1 MKFWSGSVRS
11 KLILPIL
18 ATTLVLVGY
27 LYGILLP
34 EELSHE
40 EKDHLELVDRHLKSV
55 AEGLFPLMVSEQL
68 DTIHENLVVLEKQ
81 NPNWIS
87 IRLENR
93 DGRQLYP
100 LMLGQKTQP
109 HQVSEHVRKVRL
121 PIHSQNVLL
130 GWLEVQKDLG
140 PTVDAIRTK
149 YARLAGMFG
158 GLALLLT
165 IVVTVTVEAA
175 VTRPLRE
182 VAAAARKLA
191 KREFD
196 TKLPDVSHDEVGS
209 MVESFSAMREDMR
222 AYQHNLETEIAEHQ
236 RAKIAL
242 QELNATLES
251 RVHEEVENNRKKDH
265 LLIQQSRLATM
276 GEMMHNVAH
285 HWRQPL
291 SGMMMI
297 LQNIEDD
304 FRYGQL
310 TAENV
315 KDQVQRGVQLA
326 QQMSDTIDSFRNFF
340 QSDQAETRFSLMDA
354 VRETLG
360 LVDASFRNHQIE
372 VAVEADGEVYVT
384 GYTNEFSQV
393 LLNVFDNAKD
403 AIKAAKAAGKVTIQV
418 GSQPGYGVIRV
429 RDNGGGIPDEALP
442 KVFDPYFTT
451 REGGVGIGLY
461 MSRMILE
468 HMRGYIEARN
478 VEGGA
483 EFLIA
488 VPAA

>member
-11 KLILPIL
+11 KLILPIFT
-18 ATTLVLVGY
+18 TTLVLVGY

-34 EELSHE
+34 EELSYE

-55 AEGLFPLMVSEQL
+55 AEGLFPLMISEQL
-68 DTIHENLVVLEKQ
+68 DTIHENLGVLEKQ
-81 NPNWIS
+81 NPNWVAV
-87 IRLENR
+87 RLENR
-93 DGRQLYP
+93 EGKQLYP
-100 LMLGQKTQP
+100 LLLGQKAQP

-158 GLALLLT
+158 GLALLLI

-196 TKLPDVSHDEVGS
+196 TKLPDVSPDEVGS
-209 MVESFSAMREDMR
+209 MVESFSAMREDLR
-222 AYQHNLETEIAEHQ
+222 AHHQKLEMEIAEHQ
-236 RAKIAL
+236 RAKLAL

-265 LLIQQSRLATM
+265 MLIQQSRLATM

-310 TAENV
+310 TAENLG
-315 KDQVQRGVQLA
+315 DQVQRGVRLA
-326 QQMSDTIDSFRNFF
+326 QQMSDTIDRFRNLF
-340 QSDQAETRFSLMDA
+340 QSDQEETCFSLKGA
-354 VRETLG
+354 VHEALA
-360 LVDASFRNHQIE
+360 LVDSSFRGNNIE
-372 VAVEADGEVYVT
+372 VVVEVDEEVSVT
-384 GYTNEFSQV
+384 GYVSEFSQV
-393 LLNVFDNAKD
+393 LLNVLYNAKD
-403 AIKAAKAAGKVTIQV
+403 AIKAAGVAGRVTIQI

-429 RDNGGGIPDEALP
+429 RDNGGGIAEDALP
-442 KVFDPYFTT
+442 KVFDPYFST
-451 REGGVGIGLY
+451 REGGAGLGMY
-461 MSRMILE
+461 MSRMLLE
-468 HMRGYIEARN
+468 HMHGYIEARN
-478 VEGGA
+478 AESGA

>member
-1 MKFWSGSVRS
+1 MTFWSGSVRS

-18 ATTLVLVGY
+18 ATTLALVGY

-34 EELSHE
+34 EELHHE
-40 EKDHLELVDRHLKSV
+40 ERDHLELVDRHLKSV

-68 DTIHENLVVLEKQ
+68 DTIHENLGVLEKQ
-81 NPNWIS
+81 NPNWVS
-87 IRLENR
+87 LRLENR
-93 DGRQLYP
+93 EGKQLYP
-100 LMLGQKTQP
+100 LLLGQKAQSHP
-109 HQVSEHVRKVRL
+109 VSEHVRKVRL
-121 PIHSQNVLL
+121 PIHSQDVLL
-130 GWLEVQKDLG
+130 GWLEIQKDLG
-140 PTVDAIRTK
+140 PTVETIRTK

-158 GLALLLT
+158 GLALVLI

-175 VTRPLRE
+175 VTRPLRQ
-182 VAAAARKLA
+182 VAAAACKLA
-191 KREFD
+191 RQEFD
-196 TKLPDVSHDEVGS
+196 TRLPDVSPDEVGS
-209 MVESFSAMREDMR
+209 LVESFSAMREDLR

-236 RAKIAL
+236 RAKAAL
-242 QELNATLES
+242 QELNATLET
-251 RVHEEVENNRKKDH
+251 RVHEEVENNRNKDH

-304 FRYGQL
+304 FQYGQL
-310 TAENV
+310 TAGSLKE
-315 KDQVQRGVQLA
+315 QVQRGVQLA

-340 QSDQAETRFSLMDA
+340 QSDQAETRFSLGDA
-354 VRETLG
+354 VRNALR
-360 LVDASFRNHQIE
+360 LVDAGYRNHQIE
-372 VAVEADGEVYVT
+372 VAVETEGEVFVT
-384 GYTNEFSQV
+384 GYANEFSQA
-393 LLNVFDNAKD
+393 LLNVLDNAKD
-403 AIKAAKAAGKVTIQV
+403 ATKAAKAAGKVTIQI
-418 GSQPGYGVIRV
+418 GSLPGYGVIRV
-429 RDNGGGIPDEALP
+429 CDNGGGIADAALP
-442 KVFDPYFTT
+442 KIFDPYFTT

-478 VEGGA
+478 VAGGA

-488 VPAA
+488 VPTA

>member
-18 ATTLVLVGY
+18 ATTLVSVGY

-34 EELSHE
+34 EELSYE

-68 DTIHENLVVLEKQ
+68 DTIHENLGVLERQ

-93 DGRQLYP
+93 EGKQLYP
-100 LMLGQKTQP
+100 LLLGQKTQP
-109 HQVSEHVRKVRL
+109 HQVSEHVRKMRL

-158 GLALLLT
+158 GLALLLI

-196 TKLPDVSHDEVGS
+196 TKLPDVSPDEVGS

-242 QELNATLES
+242 QELNATLET

-326 QQMSDTIDSFRNFF
+326 QQMSDTIDRFRNLF
-340 QSDQAETRFSLMDA
+340 QSDQEETCFSLKNA
-354 VRETLG
+354 VHEALG
-360 LVDASFRNHQIE
+360 LVNASFRSNNIE
-372 VAVEADGEVYVT
+372 VAVETEGDAYVT
-384 GYTNEFSQV
+384 GYVSEFSQV
-393 LLNVFDNAKD
+393 LLNVLDNAKD
-403 AIKAAKAAGKVTIQV
+403 AIKAAGVVGKVTV
-418 GSQPGYGVIRV
+418 RTGSQPGYGVV
-429 RDNGGGIPDEALP
+429 WVCDNGGGIAEDVLP

-461 MSRMILE
+461 MSRMLLE
-468 HMRGYIEARN
+468 HMHGYIEAYN
-478 VEGGA
+478 TDGGA
-483 EFLIA
+483 EILIA